1 MGNAMLDAI
10 MLAATLLFFAAALA
24 YVAGCDRLK

>member
-1 MGNAMLDAI
+1 MMPD
-10 MLAATLLFFAAALA
+10 MMFLAATVVFFAACVA